1 MTDHRSDYVDPPGG
15 YTLSA
20 QAPSAVLA
28 GSGSMTCRFCG
39 HVATDTFVDLGTTPL
54 CESYLR
60 PEDLVRAEPTYPL
73 HTFVCANCFLV
84 QVAELVNPGGI
95 FSDYAYFSSYSDSWL
110 EHARRY
116 VEEMTAR
123 FGLSPTDSIV
133 EIGSNDGYLLQYF
146 VRKGMQVLGIDPAA
160 NVAKVAISRGV
171 PTLVAFFGEQL
182 AIDLVASRRKPHLLL
197 GANVLAQ
204 VPDLNDFVRGL
215 KILLEKDGIITMEF
229 PHLMKLVEQCQFDTI
244 YHEHFSYFSF
254 VTAER
259 IFSSHGLTIFDVEEL
274 PTHGGSLRIYVRH
287 STEPS
292 KAVGPHVDEMRERE
306 IAAGLETLQY
316 YGGFEAQVKDTKR
329 VLVECLTDV
338 KRAGKRIAAYGAP
351 GKGNTLLNY
360 CGIRDDVID
369 YAVDRNPF
377 KQGKYTPGTRIPILP
392 PETISRTKPDFLLV
406 LPWNLQGEIMEQM
419 RYVREWGCRFII
431 PIPSA
436 RIC

>member
-1 MTDHRSDYVDPPGG
+1 
-15 YTLSA
+15 
-20 QAPSAVLA
+20 
-28 GSGSMTCRFCG
+28 
-39 HVATDTFVDLGTTPL
+39 
-54 CESYLR
+54 
-60 PEDLVRAEPTYPL
+60 
-73 HTFVCANCFLV
+73 
-84 QVAELVNPGGI
+84 
-95 FSDYAYFSSYSDSWL
+95 
-110 EHARRY
+110 
-116 VEEMTAR
+116 MTAR